1 MSTPR
6 IDHHSMEVTLSMSLS
21 RAAAL
26 ALAVPRLAVL
36 TAVEVVAMGACILA
50 QAGADA
56 SRPLAPW
63 RRSLIQAVVPSCTRV
78 ALLCVGFWRIGTP
91 RGAVDV
97 KAQLFVCGHRH
108 LLDGF
113 VLCWLLHAP
122 SFLARRSM
130 CDLPMYGASCERST
144 ASLWTKK
151 TPLHDS
157 TLQLLSCTA
166 MPHRCVGSAS
176 SCWLRRHKNTVL
188 CQPRIEFGMARSRGR
203 LFSS

>member
-1 MSTPR
+1 
-6 IDHHSMEVTLSMSLS
+6 MSLS

-63 RRSLIQAVVPSCTRV
+63 RRSVIQAVVPSCTRV
-78 ALLCVGFWRIGTP
+78 ALLCVGFWRIRT

-130 CDLPMYGASCERST
+130 CDLPMYGSILRALDCIFVDKEDTSSRQHAAAAVVHRYAAQVRGIGVIVLAASAKIPCSARNGVKYRT
-144 ASLWTKK
+144 GAS
-151 TPLHDS
+151 
-157 TLQLLSCTA
+157 
-166 MPHRCVGSAS
+166 
-176 SCWLRRHKNTVL
+176 
-188 CQPRIEFGMARSRGR
+188 ARN
-203 LFSS
+203 